1 MQCANHFKTTFETE
15 ILIQSVQ
22 HLTLLSNYC
31 LSDNCL
37 KGWKLKLPSTSWD
50 IPFKS
55 YKQKLKAWLRFDS
68 SCCEKNVLA
77 VIETQARD
85 VSVNMKFIDVNDRFM
100 ILRKI
105 LFELLNLFQN
115 KVRNKAPFSDLGTGL
130 RHRQVP
136 LQWRLCPWPCPQADT
151 ESRVVK

>member
-37 KGWKLKLPSTSWD
+37 QGWKLKLPSTSWD

-85 VSVNMKFIDVNDRFM
+85 VSINMKFIDVNDRFM

-105 LFELLNLFQN
+105 LFELVNLFQN
-115 KVRNKAPFSDLGTGL
+115 KVRNKTPVPTWGQGWGTG
-130 RHRQVP
+130 RCPSNGASVP
-136 LQWRLCPWPCPQADT
+136 DPVPKPIQGAGL
-151 ESRVVK
+151 